1 MTIAEQP
8 EAEQNG
14 ANPLGP
20 LPVPSLAAVVL
31 AHGTPALGRSFRL
44 HRPRGAFCHAGW
56 CQQCLVRLPGG
67 GRALGCCL
75 PSGDGRSVGRGALDP
90 LRLLGRLAE
99 SLPPWFHE
107 HRFLRPRLL
116 RQTYLNLLR
125 GLSSAPSLAEG
136 PAPKRGSWRET
147 SCQTFVVGGGLA
159 GLVAARRLVQA
170 GRDVLLVDSGRLGGA
185 ATAMPSLAVD
195 VTDAVAALRQTRAR
209 VETATLCA
217 GLYDEGR
224 RALCITPQG
233 PLLVR
238 LDELVVATGAYDRLL
253 AFRNNDLPGIIG
265 LRAFERLC
273 ATRAVPRSSHIGVF
287 AAPAEAARAAE
298 AAAGAGIALAWLA
311 GPEPIDRL
319 PGGAPI
325 PLPPASIRAAQGRG
339 RLRAVLL
346 EPGGRLSCDLM
357 VLGFSQPTYE
367 LQMQAG
373 LGPALS
379 GEPATL
385 VPCGRPAIPLLVVGE
400 AAGDPSPVQAAV
412 EAERA
417 ATRWMGQVM
426 TLPTV
431 SQRAVGEP
439 PRLAA
444 LHSPDAFI
452 CPCEDVRL
460 RDIEQAVADGFGDI
474 DLVKRRTGA
483 GTGPCQGKLCHAELL
498 RCLER
503 LGVPVA
509 LPTVRPLVR
518 PVLLATLAGAHHG

>member
-1 MTIAEQP
+1 MSIVERP
-8 EAEQNG
+8 EAEDSG
-14 ANPLGP
+14 PDPLGP
-20 LPVPSLAAVVL
+20 LPVSSLAAAML
-31 AHGTPALGRSFRL
+31 AHGTLALGRSFRL

-56 CQQCLVRLPGG
+56 CQQCLIRLPRG
-67 GRALGCCL
+67 GRALACCV
-75 PSGDGRSVGRGALDP
+75 PSGGEARTGLAGIDP
-90 LRLLGRLAE
+90 LRLVGMLAE
-99 SLPPWFHE
+99 RLPPWFHE
-107 HRFLRPRLL
+107 SRFLRPRRF
-116 RQTYLNLLR
+116 RQTYLDLLR
-125 GLSSAPSLAEG
+125 RLSSAPALAPG
-136 PAPKRGSWRET
+136 PAARRGSWRET
-147 SCQTFVVGGGLA
+147 SCQTLVVGGGLA
-159 GLVAARRLVQA
+159 GLAAAEILARG
-170 GRDVLLVDSGRLGGA
+170 GRDVLLIESGRLGGTA
-185 ATAMPSLAVD
+185 KAMPSLAAD

-217 GLYDEGR
+217 GLYDKGR

-273 ATRAVPRSSHIGVF
+273 AARAVPRNWRVGAF
-287 AAPAEAARAAE
+287 AAPAAAARAAE

-311 GPEPIDRL
+311 GPEPIDRF
-319 PGGAPI
+319 PEGAPM
-325 PLPPASIRAAQGRG
+325 PLPPASIRAAEGRG
-339 RLRAVLL
+339 RLRAILL
-346 EPGGRLSCDLM
+346 EPGGRLPCDLL

-373 LGPALS
+373 LGPVLS

-431 SQRAVGEP
+431 SQRAAAKRFRP
-439 PRLAA
+439 AA
-444 LHSPDAFI
+444 LHSPEAFI

-460 RDIEQAVADGFGDI
+460 RDIEQAVADGFGEV

-503 LGVPVA
+503 LGVPIA

-518 PVLLATLAGAHHG
+518 PVLLATLAGADHG